1 MDEFVRFLRAHHKE
15 NGKYV
20 IITTNKRDVILTFC
34 IDICLYT
41 SGIKSGVRF
50 NKRSGKIIMDYINA
64 HPMWFEGE
72 YLLVKISELMKLK

>member
-1 MDEFVRFLRAHHKE
+1 MNEFVRLLKAHHKD

-41 SGIKSGVRF
+41 SEIKSGVKF
-50 NKRSGKIIMDYINA
+50 NKRSGKIIMEYIDL
-64 HPMWFEGE
+64 HPMEFEGD
-72 YLLVKISELMKLK
+72 YLLVKISNLMRVK